1 MNTVQSRQRSPA
13 LPAFLTRPGGASRH
27 FALVGK
33 TQRPY
38 GKGLKSKVA
47 RPASS
52 GLCAERRCAVPG
64 AGLPPPR
71 RTTNPETPE
80 SDRYMLSESC
90 SYLCQTVT
98 WYRIPVRARPIV
110 YRTPRD
116 APVRSARTTAPFRHK
131 NTQASHTMCWCGV
144 TAVLRG
150 RGAVGPGSDESQR
163 TNLSEPPP
171 LTFRSIG

>member
-1 MNTVQSRQRSPA
+1 MRGPRSRTAPPSPADYVYGQRS
-13 LPAFLTRPGGASRH
+13 LYR
-27 FALVGK
+27 
-33 TQRPY
+33 
-38 GKGLKSKVA
+38 
-47 RPASS
+47 
-52 GLCAERRCAVPG
+52 
-64 AGLPPPR
+64 
-71 RTTNPETPE
+71 TNPENPE